1 MSGPLDRVT
10 TVEIDEA
17 QLPLPVS
24 VSGLTTDTDAVTL
37 ANLATNYTAAGVEV
51 LSQIFST
58 NGKQR
63 IRVALQI
70 TKTLNPTDILVKLYT
85 HSDTGSVDKEHH
97 QEDFWAD
104 LRLSAASVGAGTYPL
119 SLTAWCIAPA
129 CQVGVTASGVDGA
142 NFFTIAKPRAYLL

>member
-10 TVEIDEA
+10 TVEIDDS
-17 QLPLPVS
+17 QLPLSVS

-37 ANLATNYTAAGVEV
+37 ANLATTYTAAGVEV

-63 IRVALQI
+63 IRVALHI
-70 TKTLNPTDILVKLYT
+70 AKTLNPTDILIKLYT
-85 HSDTGSVDKEHH
+85 HSDTGSVDEEHH

-104 LRLSAASVGAGTYPL
+104 LRLSGASVGAGVYHL
-119 SLTAWCIAPA
+119 SLSAWCIAPA
-129 CQVGVTASGVDGA
+129 CQVGVTANGVNVG
-142 NFFTIAKPRAYLL
+142 NFFTITKPRAYLL